1 MEDPAPAPSGAAS
14 EIGNPQ
20 PRPGWTSI
28 HSAVGHVC
36 RLLDRP
42 FGTQRLSHGALLA
55 DFAGDFCLASSQPI
69 RAAQHSA
76 GNCGGPTTSSTTAG
90 RYGSA
95 VDVGIDSVDALI
107 ALLLLIAAHNGV
119 IE

>member
-1 MEDPAPAPSGAAS
+1 
-14 EIGNPQ
+14 
-20 PRPGWTSI
+20 
-28 HSAVGHVC
+28 
-36 RLLDRP
+36 
-42 FGTQRLSHGALLA
+42 LS
-55 DFAGDFCLASSQPI
+55 
-69 RAAQHSA
+69 
-76 GNCGGPTTSSTTAG
+76 TAG